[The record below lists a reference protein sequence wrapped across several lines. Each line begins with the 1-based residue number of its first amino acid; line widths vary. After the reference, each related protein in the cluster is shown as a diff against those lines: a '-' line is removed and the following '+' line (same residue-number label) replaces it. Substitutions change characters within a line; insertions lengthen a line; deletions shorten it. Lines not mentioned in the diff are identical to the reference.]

1 MHLVSALSEA
11 GMLQRHGLSPRRR
24 STPLAG
30 SSVAVERSCFAGMA
44 LSWEALKVLPTQ
56 HINLSPPLQPLHRS
70 VEQRLLL
77 RSDLVCVA
85 WSIRGLGGG
94 GSSRCW
100 FTS

>member
-44 LSWEALKVLPTQ
+44 LWWEALKVLPTQ
-56 HINLSPPLQPLHRS
+56 HTSVYPPPFNLSI
-70 VEQRLLL
+70 
-77 RSDLVCVA
+77 DL
-85 WSIRGLGGG
+85 SSS
-94 GSSRCW
+94 GSCCAVIW
-100 FTS
+100 FA